1 MLLKLLLIQ
10 ELKEILQDLNDKFLN
25 TFFEN
30 IKQK

>member
-10 ELKEILQDLNDKFLN
+10 ELKEILQDLNDKLLN